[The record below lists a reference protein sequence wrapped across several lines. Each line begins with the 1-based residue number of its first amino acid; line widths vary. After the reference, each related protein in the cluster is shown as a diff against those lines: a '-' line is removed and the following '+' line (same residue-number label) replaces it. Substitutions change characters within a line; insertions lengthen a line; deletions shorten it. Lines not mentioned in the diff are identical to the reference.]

1 METQFSDDFKE
12 FLQLLNSE
20 KIEYLIVGGYAV
32 SYYGYPR
39 PTGDLDVW
47 IAIDPANA
55 HRLVGALTKFGFGS
69 AGATAEL
76 FLTPGRV
83 VRMGRPPLRIEILSS
98 ISGVDFGDCYARRV
112 EADFNGVIVNM
123 ISREDLVTNKRAAG
137 RSKDRNDLEHLDQ

>member
-1 METQFSDDFKE
+1 METQLSDDFKE

-55 HRLVGALTKFGFGS
+55 ERLVGALTKFGFGS
-69 AGATAEL
+69 AGATTDL

-98 ISGVDFGDCYARRV
+98 ISGVEFGDY
-112 EADFNGVIVNM
+112 
-123 ISREDLVTNKRAAG
+123 T
-137 RSKDRNDLEHLDQ
+137 LDAWKQTSMA

>member
-1 METQFSDDFKE
+1 METQLSDDFKE

-39 PTGDLDVW
+39 PTGDLDIW
-47 IAIDPANA
+47 IAIHPENA
-55 HRLVGALTKFGFGS
+55 AKLISALTQFGFGS
-69 AGATAEL
+69 AGATPDL

-98 ISGVDFGDCYARRV
+98 ISGVGFADCYRRRV
-112 EADFNGVIVNM
+112 QAELGGMTVDM
-123 ISREDLVTNKRAAG
+123 IARDDLVTNKRAAG
-137 RSKDRNDLEHLDQ
+137 RAKDQNDLEHLDQ